1 MWLLPP
7 SSAASAVWKFEGLGG
22 PWPDS
27 SIQGF
32 VVVLIKN
39 VFLQLFLIL
48 ITFIL
53 FSLKESFWP
62 GSEAALNP

>member
-32 VVVLIKN
+32 VVVLIKR
-39 VFLQLFLIL
+39 LPSALFNSNYLH
-48 ITFIL
+48 TL
-53 FSLKESFWP
+53 FPKGKLLAW
-62 GSEAALNP
+62 L